1 MPSTPQIFQ
10 AAQVADLV
18 GIREARLAKFVESPG
33 YGIVPSLRQSPG
45 KGIPRLYTI
54 NDLMAIALAWWLFQA
69 GFRSQVIGRVLKNK
83 SLRSTL
89 LQSQDWETQ
98 DAANRFLIVRRNIV
112 GAEGLHHEVIVAT
125 RAETIAA
132 VQSDYE
138 HALQV
143 LPVGTLLKAIWDKL
157 RKEREE

>member
-1 MPSTPQIFQ
+1 MPSPPQIFQ

-69 GFRSQVIGRVLKNK
+69 GFRSKVIGRVLKNK

-98 DAANRFLIVRRNIV
+98 NAANRFLIVRRNIV
-112 GAEGLHHEVIVAT
+112 GAEGLHQEVTVAT

-132 VQSDYE
+132 VESDYE

-143 LPVGTLLKAIWDKL
+143 LPVGALLKGIWDKL